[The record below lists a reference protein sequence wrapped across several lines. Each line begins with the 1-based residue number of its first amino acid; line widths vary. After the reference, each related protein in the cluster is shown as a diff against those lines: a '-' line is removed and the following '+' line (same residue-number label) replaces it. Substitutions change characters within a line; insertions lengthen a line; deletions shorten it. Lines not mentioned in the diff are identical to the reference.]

1 MRKILKKIP
10 LVYKIYRSWQERQY
24 EIQFSGNC
32 YGCFRGVYNSFD
44 EAILSAPKT
53 KPIGYN
59 DLDLALEYKNLPAK
73 IKLASFDYP
82 LLVWLIKILDQNS
95 SPPTIF
101 DFGGNVGNH

>member
-1 MRKILKKIP
+1 MKSMIKKIP
-10 LVYKIYRSWQERQY
+10 LIKSIHKIYRSWQERQY

-59 DLDLALEYKNLPAK
+59 DLDLALEYKNNLPAK
-73 IKLASFDYP
+73 IASYDYP
-82 LLVWLIKILDQNS
+82 LLVWLRKILDQNS
-95 SPPTIF
+95 SPPPPQFLIL
-101 DFGGNVGNH
+101 VVM